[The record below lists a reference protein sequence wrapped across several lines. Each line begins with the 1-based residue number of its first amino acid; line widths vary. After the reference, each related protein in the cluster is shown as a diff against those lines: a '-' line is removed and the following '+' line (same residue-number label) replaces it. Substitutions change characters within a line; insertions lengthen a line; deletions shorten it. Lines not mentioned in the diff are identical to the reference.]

1 MVRTV
6 LVFSLVA
13 DDVGNFLHNQRF
25 EHRQQIKQN
34 QQVIFIKLR
43 SAPELD
49 LMPPMEANL
58 LIMIVRIVRSIASKR
73 LSKICSHENQSFI
86 NLGARLRAI
95 LADRL
100 QQSGCYN
107 QSFSF

>member
-13 DDVGNFLHNQRF
+13 DEVWNFLQNQRF

-43 SAPELD
+43 STPECD
-49 LMPPMEANL
+49 LMLPMEANL
-58 LIMIVRIVRSIASKR
+58 LIVIVRTVRSIDHQKW
-73 LSKICSHENQSFI
+73 ENIFI
-86 NLGARLRAI
+86 FEVIAKFQKAQ
-95 LADRL
+95 DF
-100 QQSGCYN
+100 
-107 QSFSF
+107 FSEAEDKKEALLCQIR

>member
-13 DDVGNFLHNQRF
+13 DVVGNFLQNQRF
-25 EHRQQIKQN
+25 EHRQQIKKN

-49 LMPPMEANL
+49 LMPPMKVNL
-58 LIMIVRIVRSIASKR
+58 LVMIVRTVRSIDWERQYSKESSR
-73 LSKICSHENQSFI
+73 
-86 NLGARLRAI
+86 
-95 LADRL
+95 
-100 QQSGCYN
+100 YW
-107 QSFSF
+107 FSPVI

>member
-13 DDVGNFLHNQRF
+13 DDVGNFLQNQRF

-58 LIMIVRIVRSIASKR
+58 LIMIVRIVRSIERSD
-73 LSKICSHENQSFI
+73 IVFPI
-86 NLGARLRAI
+86 NI
-95 LADRL
+95 
-100 QQSGCYN
+100 YT
-107 QSFSF
+107 